1 MAVTKKRTCTI
12 AQAKPYAS
20 GFVVG
25 RGKEYLSWRALPGVF
40 CGDGDLLDD
49 QNITP
54 AELDAVL
61 CEHSW
66 LGEVD
71 RLWDWSCSSG
81 IECERT
87 GRLIKPFRN
96 FRLYVIT
103 DDARANPRLL
113 MGLHDA
119 LWKLGRG
126 RVIMSKAG
134 LLDRA
139 IFDMSVALPW
149 HLDFVKPSLGSGL
162 RRAPREA
169 WIIRGKAR
177 RLVTEGKGLD

>member
-1 MAVTKKRTCTI
+1 MAFLNGSALEAKASLRNATAHAIPINTLEDLKLFRSERDEYNAFAYGCYKKADVHVRTI
-12 AQAKPYAS
+12 AQAKHYAS

-113 MGLHDA
+113 MGSMMHF
-119 LWKLGRG
+119 GR
-126 RVIMSKAG
+126 
-134 LLDRA
+134 
-139 IFDMSVALPW
+139 SVVGA
-149 HLDFVKPSLGSGL
+149 
-162 RRAPREA
+162 
-169 WIIRGKAR
+169 
-177 RLVTEGKGLD
+177 